1 MRRLLLILVIVQS
14 SATALGQD
22 ISSSREAQTID
33 RAMQETI
40 RKAEPAVVSILVS
53 RSEDYHRLLKDS
65 PPADKPGELGGFDRN
80 QAKKI
85 LSETLKDGRR
95 LEAELRR
102 LDLSDLENVP
112 ELYGSGVAISAQGLI
127 LTNFHIV
134 REAAKVYVRLPGGK
148 GSYANI
154 HAGDSRSDLAVLSLL
169 NSSVLPVPFLR
180 PGNGQVRKGQLVL
193 TLTNPFSPGFRDA
206 GPRASWGIVANLRRK
221 NPQRP
226 TFEDQAKMTLHHY
239 GSLIQ
244 TDRTLPVGSSGG
256 ILLNL
261 EGQMVGL
268 ITSLAG
274 VTGDPG
280 GAYAVPLDAA
290 MSRIIGVLEK
300 GEEVEYGFLGIQFDR
315 TSMQGPG
322 VSFYQALPG
331 SPAERAGLR
340 SGDRILAVNNVPV
353 NENDDLILEINRA
366 LAGSTVRLEIQRRFG
381 SKETVPVTVAKYN
394 PSWTIIASEKHP
406 FVRGLRVDYTSIL
419 AQRGWQRE
427 VPPGVLVRDVEKGSQ
442 AESARLQDAIILRV
456 DGEEVHTPAEFYER
470 MRKNGSVELT
480 LASGDEHNQTQRV
493 TLD

>member
-1 MRRLLLILVIVQS
+1 M
-14 SATALGQD
+14 
-22 ISSSREAQTID
+22 
-33 RAMQETI
+33 
-40 RKAEPAVVSILVS
+40 
-53 RSEDYHRLLKDS
+53 
-65 PPADKPGELGGFDRN
+65 
-80 QAKKI
+80 
-85 LSETLKDGRR
+85 
-95 LEAELRR
+95 
-102 LDLSDLENVP
+102 
-112 ELYGSGVAISAQGLI
+112 
-127 LTNFHIV
+127 
-134 REAAKVYVRLPGGK
+134 
-148 GSYANI
+148 
-154 HAGDSRSDLAVLSLL
+154 
-169 NSSVLPVPFLR
+169 
-180 PGNGQVRKGQLVL
+180 
-193 TLTNPFSPGFRDA
+193 
-206 GPRASWGIVANLRRK
+206 
-221 NPQRP
+221 
-226 TFEDQAKMTLHHY
+226 
-239 GSLIQ
+239 
-244 TDRTLPVGSSGG
+244 
-256 ILLNL
+256 
-261 EGQMVGL
+261 
-268 ITSLAG
+268 
-274 VTGDPG
+274 
-280 GAYAVPLDAA
+280 
-290 MSRIIGVLEK
+290 
-300 GEEVEYGFLGIQFDR
+300 EYGFLGIQFDR

-493 TLD
+493 TLE